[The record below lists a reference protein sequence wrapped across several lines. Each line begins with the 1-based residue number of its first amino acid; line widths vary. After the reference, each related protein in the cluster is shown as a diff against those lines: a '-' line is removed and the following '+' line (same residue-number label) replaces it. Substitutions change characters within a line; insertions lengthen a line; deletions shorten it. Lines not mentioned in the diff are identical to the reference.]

1 MLLEMHGMKT
11 ILRFLKSKRSFLS
24 IAGLLLFA
32 ASLKAQPATIDKI
45 VAVVG
50 DKPILLSDIEAQAYQ
65 IESQSGVKD
74 PGLRCRILEE
84 TILQK
89 LLMNQAEKD
98 SVTVGDDLV
107 DNELNKKIRFFV
119 SQIGSV
125 EQLEAYLGKSITEI
139 KDEFRER
146 IREQLTVQQMQSK
159 IVGDVKVSP
168 SEVKTFYNEIP
179 PDSIP
184 FIESEVK
191 VAQILSKPDV
201 SAAEKEK
208 VRSELADIKQK
219 ILNGRSFASM
229 AAFYSQDPVSAAK
242 GGELGFV
249 NRGDLVPEFEAAA
262 FALKGTEISD
272 IVESTYGFHIIQ
284 LIERRGE
291 MINVRH
297 ILLSPKA
304 SPDEL
309 DKCRQRLDSI
319 QQAIRL
325 GQINFDDAALKFS
338 DDEDTK
344 NNGGLLINPA
354 SGSNSWEVS
363 QLDQSIFFAIDKL
376 KIGEMSDPVPV
387 REGEKKTAYRVLML
401 RERTEPHKA
410 NLKDDYQRIQE
421 AAIAAKKEKLVS
433 DWIRR
438 KRQGFFINIDPAY
451 SECVFENDWKQP

>member
-1 MLLEMHGMKT
+1 MKK
-11 ILRFLKSKRSFLS
+11 ILNFIKIKSRFL
-24 IAGLLLFA
+24 IAGLLCIS
-32 ASLKAQPATIDKI
+32 ASPGWSQPVTVDKI

-74 PGLRCRILEE
+74 PDLRCRILEE
-84 TILQK
+84 TVIQK

-139 KDEFRER
+139 KEEFRER

-159 IVGDVKVSP
+159 IAGEVKVSP
-168 SEVKTFYNEIP
+168 SEVKAFFNTIP
-179 PDSIP
+179 ADSVP

-191 VAQILSKPDV
+191 VAQLLSKP
-201 SAAEKEK
+201 SISLAEKDR
-208 VRSELADIKQK
+208 VRAELAEIKQK
-219 ILNGRSFASM
+219 ILSGKSFASM
-229 AAFYSQDPVSAAK
+229 AAFYSQDAVSAAK

-272 IVESTYGFHIIQ
+272 IVETMYGFHIIQ

-304 SPDEL
+304 SPEEL
-309 DKCRQRLDSI
+309 EKCRLRLDSI

-325 GQINFDDAALKFS
+325 GEISFDEAAAKFS
-338 DDEDTK
+338 DDDDTK

-363 QLDQSIFFAIDKL
+363 QLDQSVFFAIDKL
-376 KIGEMSDPVPV
+376 KVGEMSDPVPL

-401 RERTEPHKA
+401 KERTEPHKA
-410 NLKDDYQRIQE
+410 NLKDDYQRILQAAE
-421 AAIAAKKEKLVS
+421 AAKREKLVNE
-433 DWIRR
+433 WIHR
-438 KRQGFFINIDPAY
+438 KRQGFFINIDPLY
-451 SECVFENDWKQP
+451 DNCVFENDWKQP